1 MQFIKQLTAVV
12 GISAVFFLL
21 AAAQQPKPQAA
32 QGSPA
37 AAPSA
42 DAVAAGKAVFE
53 DKCSTCHSAD
63 TDEMLVGPGLKNLFK
78 WPPHKMSDGTE
89 HKEHTVEIIRQQ
101 ITEGGGNMPPVAGVA
116 GEDLDHLIAYLQT
129 L

>member
-1 MQFIKQLTAVV
+1 MQSLKQFAVL
-12 GISAVFFLL
+12 IPLSAVLILL
-21 AAAQQPKPQAA
+21 ASAQQPEAKLA
-32 QGSPA
+32 QNGA
-37 AAPSA
+37 AAPA
-42 DAVAAGKAVFE
+42 AEAVPAGKTVFE

-89 HKEHTVEIIRQQ
+89 HTEHTVEMIRSQ
-101 ITEGGGNMPPVAGVA
+101 ITDGGGSMPPVGVA
-116 GEDLDHLIAYLQT
+116 GPDLDNLLAYLQT